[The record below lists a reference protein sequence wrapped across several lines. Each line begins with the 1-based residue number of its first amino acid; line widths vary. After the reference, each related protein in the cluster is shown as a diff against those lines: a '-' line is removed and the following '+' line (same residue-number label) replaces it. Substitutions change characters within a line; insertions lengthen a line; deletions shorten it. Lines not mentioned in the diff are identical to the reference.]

1 MSRTNTVER
10 RAEIVRAMSVV
21 MAEHGYDG
29 ATVQEIARQC
39 DLAPGLVHYH
49 FKSKLEILLSLI
61 EQLEEVRQQRYLAR
75 QSGSNSDPHQDLEAF
90 IHSMLALGADADD
103 AAVRCWIVIGAE
115 SLRQPEVAAA
125 YKAISAQ
132 HIKTLEEIIARCLTA
147 KRRSSRGK
155 RAIALGI
162 FAAIDGALRLLVSA
176 PSLIQ
181 SGFAAPTVVAM
192 ANGAI
197 DSQPPAAAKPRQR

>member
-1 MSRTNTVER
+1 
-10 RAEIVRAMSVV
+10 

-61 EQLEEVRQQRYLAR
+61 EQLEEIRQQRYLAR
-75 QSGSNSDPHQDLEAF
+75 RSEANPHQELEAF
-90 IHSMLALGADADD
+90 VHSMLALGADADEE
-103 AAVRCWIVIGAE
+103 AARCWIVIGAE
-115 SLRQPEVAAA
+115 ALRQPEVDAV
-125 YKAISAQ
+125 YKQISAT
-132 HIKTLEEIIARCLTA
+132 HIKALEEIVARCLTA

-181 SGFAAPTVVAM
+181 PGFAAPTVVAM

-197 DSQPPAAAKPRQR
+197 ESQPPATAKPRPR

>member
-1 MSRTNTVER
+1 
-10 RAEIVRAMSVV
+10 

-39 DLAPGLVHYH
+39 DLAPGLLHYH

-61 EQLEEVRQQRYLAR
+61 DHLEDLRQQRFQAR
-75 QSGSNSDPHQDLEAF
+75 ASKTTPHKDLEAF
-90 IHSMLALGADADD
+90 IHSMLALGADADAD
-103 AAVRCWIVIGAE
+103 AVRCWIVIGAE
-115 SLRQPEVAAA
+115 ALRQPEVAAA
-125 YKAISAQ
+125 YKQISSKQ
-132 HIKTLEEIIARCLTA
+132 IHTIEEIVARCLTA
-147 KRRSSRGK
+147 KRRSTRGK

-162 FAAIDGALRLLVSA
+162 FAAIDGAFRLLMSA

-181 SGFAAPTVVAM
+181 PGFAAPTVVAM

-197 DSQPPAAAKPRQR
+197 ESQPPAAAKPKQR